1 MMDVEGKYAQI
12 QIVEASSSS
21 PDSHNGLEG
30 WVNSDYIQCA
40 CDEQT
45 YYVTENKQKKE
56 ETVVTLQSNAAIAQT
71 EEPIGLDGLENDSEI
86 VQQRNETDSS
96 LNIFIAIQ

>member
-12 QIVEASSSS
+12 QIVEANSSS

-40 CDEQT
+40 CDEQA
-45 YYVTENKQKKE
+45 YYATEDKQE
-56 ETVVTLQSNAAIAQT
+56 DGRIVTLQSNAAIAQT
-71 EEPIGLDGLENDSEI
+71 EEPIGLDGLEND
-86 VQQRNETDSS
+86 
-96 LNIFIAIQ
+96 